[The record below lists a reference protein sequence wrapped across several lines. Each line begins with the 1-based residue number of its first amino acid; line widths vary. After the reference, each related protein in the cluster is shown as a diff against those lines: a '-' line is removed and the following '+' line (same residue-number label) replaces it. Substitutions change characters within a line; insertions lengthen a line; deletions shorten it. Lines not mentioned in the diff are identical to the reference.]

1 MTLSGFEISTFLD
14 VEAVVTLNY
23 ASFSILERASSGNRM
38 KLFSLVNQFTIS
50 RLFTFLRKYQKMK
63 VLKRTITA
71 KINNIKKQR
80 YNLLIF
86 QKTEKKKNFQHT

>member
-1 MTLSGFEISTFLD
+1 
-14 VEAVVTLNY
+14 
-23 ASFSILERASSGNRM
+23 M
-38 KLFSLVNQFTIS
+38 KLFCLVNQFTIS
-50 RLFTFLRKYQKMK
+50 RLFTFLRKYQKTK

-86 QKTEKKKNFQHT
+86 QKTEKKEFSTYIACIIILTIYFQSVLATH